1 VGFPLPLLTTPLLF
15 SFVPGMA
22 LSAAARAEHG
32 YVKDYSEDDAAMART
47 AQDPAGR
54 PLVRLGALDAARSV
68 GLGQWR
74 QRGGGDDGGAT
85 TRTNDG
91 SKADGVVCGNAPRCR
106 LVAKR
111 GCIRGF
117 CRRCC
122 NAAENTATGPSGGF
136 CSIHPSRAALAATA
150 AASAARADDDGAHHA
165 LPPPVPV
172 GSARVPHV
180 TACKA
185 LFIGIGADEQCAGY
199 SRHRTALLRGGAAA
213 LEAELDMDCA
223 RLPTRN
229 LGRDDRCVA
238 DAAREPWFPY
248 LDEGVVRLLASLPVS
263 DLCDLHLP
271 PGEVRSY
278 PFFLLGV
285 SHLTGLPRYTGRQK
299 NPATV
304 GCSSGFASDGDVG
317 ETSDP
322 VWLEGCQGDKR
333 GKVRQQ
339 QKCKR

>member
-1 VGFPLPLLTTPLLF
+1 MTGAKGGRWVSSFPFLTTPLLY
-15 SFVPGMA
+15 SCVPGMA

-74 QRGGGDDGGAT
+74 QRGGGDVVGGAT
-85 TRTNDG
+85 TRTIDG
-91 SKADGVVCGNAPRCR
+91 NKADGVVCGNAPRCR

-150 AASAARADDDGAHHA
+150 AASTARADDDGAHPA
-165 LPPPVPV
+165 RPPPVPV

-185 LFIGIGADEQCAGY
+185 LFIGIGADELLAGY

-248 LDEGVVRLLASLPVS
+248 LDEGVVRLLVSLPVS

-278 PFFLLGV
+278 PFFLHGV
-285 SHLTGLPRYTGRQK
+285 SHFS
-299 NPATV
+299 V
-304 GCSSGFASDGDVG
+304 GFATLHRATKKSCG
-317 ETSDP
+317 S
-322 VWLEGCQGDKR
+322 WLQLWVCLR
-333 GKVRQQ
+333 R
-339 QKCKR
+339 RRW